1 MYLVF
6 ILPIIKGLY
15 FLFLMLQ
22 QEHYNIFSLVRYFRK
37 YYLGLPFIVC
47 CYLAGLFFFNNSYV
61 DLFVYVFVFVF
72 SLIKVR
78 YIVKLKFTKRIFRLC
93 VLSLLLCVIPF
104 VFSFNRITFILVVF
118 LLPFIVLFSSLLISP
133 IECLI
138 KNFYKNKAARRL
150 EKIKP
155 YVVCI
160 TGSFGKTSVKRML
173 EELYKREFFVYATPK
188 SYNTPMGI
196 ARCVINNMSGLSEI
210 FFCEA
215 GATKLGDIK
224 EIVNMVKPDVG
235 VITSI
240 GYQHMVSFKSIDN
253 VLKTKWEL
261 ANGLSNEGKLV
272 LNYGNEYLN
281 GLSRDDIN
289 MCIGVNKK
297 YGNYYATNIKYDD
310 LWTEFDIYSYNKF
323 VIHIRTKL
331 LGDHNIDNIVL
342 CYAVKK
348 MLDDKFYLSD
358 ESFKKGVINL
368 CNVENRL
375 SLRDDIDESSRFR
388 FLDDSFNSNT
398 EGFISAVKVLK
409 RLSGIKC
416 IITPGVV
423 DSGSY
428 NNYVSERLVVSL
440 DGLDEIVLVNN
451 KEVKRLKVLLNKR
464 NIVYKCVDS
473 FSEGI
478 KYLKD
483 KYCSFST
490 VFVNVLIENDL
501 PDNYLM
507 R

>member
-1 MYLVF
+1 MYIVF
-6 ILPIIKGLY
+6 LLPIIKGLY
-15 FLFLMLQ
+15 FLLLMLQ
-22 QEHYNIFSLVRYFRK
+22 QEHYNHFSLVRYFRK
-37 YYLGLPFIVC
+37 YYFRLPFIFC
-47 CYLAGLFFFNNSYV
+47 CYLAGLFFFKNSYV

-72 SLIKVR
+72 SLIKVK
-78 YIVKLKFTKRIFRLC
+78 YIVKLKFTKRIVRLC
-93 VLSLLLCVIPF
+93 ILSLLLCCIPF
-104 VFSFNRITFILVVF
+104 VLSFKRVTFLLVVF
-118 LLPFIVLFSSLLISP
+118 FLPFLVMISSFLLSP
-133 IECLI
+133 IEALI
-138 KNFYKNKAARRL
+138 KRHYKNKAVKKLR
-150 EKIKP
+150 KINP
-155 YVVCI
+155 YVVCV

-173 EELYKREFFVYATPK
+173 EGIYKSEYFVYATPK

-196 ARCVINNMSGLSEI
+196 AKCVINNMSGLSEI

-215 GATKLGDIK
+215 GATKKGDIR
-224 EIVNMVKPDVG
+224 EIVNMVKPDLG

-240 GYQHMVSFKSIDN
+240 GHQHMSSFKSIDN

-261 ANGLSNEGKLV
+261 ASGLSIEGRLV

-289 MCIGVNKK
+289 ACIGVNKK
-297 YGNYYATNIKYDD
+297 YGNYYACNIKYDD

-331 LGDHNIDNIVL
+331 LGEHNIDNIVL

-348 MLDDKFYLSD
+348 MLDDRFYLSD
-358 ESFKKGVINL
+358 ECFKKGVMEL

-375 SLRDDIDESSRFR
+375 SLREDVDGNAKFR

-398 EGFISAVKVLK
+398 EGFVSAVNVLK
-409 RLSGIKC
+409 RLNGIKC

-428 NNYVSERLVVSL
+428 NNYINERLAVSL
-440 DGLDEIVLVNN
+440 DGLDEIVFVNN

-464 NIVYKCVDS
+464 NIRYKCVDS
-473 FSEGI
+473 FSDAV

-483 KYCSFST
+483 KYYSFSS
-490 VFVNVLIENDL
+490 VFVNILIENDL